1 MRAALESD
9 RAMVSEK
16 GKVQKKRKKISS
28 GFAILGWVGQGSEL
42 KSREIASR
50 VMKKILRFI
59 GPAKKQKCGNCNIFL
74 EILQQFFVAFVFCCC
89 VNCELFV
96 ALNLQRLWHG
106 LSENTNKF
114 D

>member
-42 KSREIASR
+42 KSREIAGR

-74 EILQQFFVAFVFCCC
+74 EILQQFFVAFVF
-89 VNCELFV
+89 FV
-96 ALNLQRLWHG
+96 FWSVSGMGSVKTQTNLTERG
-106 LSENTNKF
+106 